1 MHREYLMG
9 NEAIALGALAAGV
22 NVVSGYPGTPSTECL
37 ETVARRSDG
46 KVYVEWSVNEKA
58 GLEVAAGA
66 AMAGARTL
74 VTMKQVGLNVAADP
88 LMSLEYLGVKG
99 AMVVLVADDPGPISS
114 QTEQDTRT
122 FAMFSKLPVFDPSTP
137 AEAYRMT
144 LDAFALSEKYRTPVF
159 LRPTTRIDH
168 GYEAIDV
175 ADESEYIRK
184 DIGGFIKDPS
194 RWVIF
199 PRLSV
204 KNHAFIEKRNAGLSD
219 VFSDYEGNTIIG
231 EQSFSK
237 KTGIAS
243 QGASFAYLSDLIA
256 PDRHPRILKIGTP
269 FPFPEKLALEF
280 MSGLDEIVVIEEL
293 DPFIERALIF
303 TAGKNGVSVRIR
315 GKLDGTV
322 KPSGENTPDEIAE
335 ILNSEEFSDGRSKAK
350 WQGNLAVNGSTV
362 TAEQQLHTPHST
374 LHTLPALPA
383 RPPVLCAGCPHRA
396 SFYAV
401 KEAMKGKKTIFC
413 GDIGCYTLGNA
424 SPLDMCD
431 TCLCMGAGI
440 NIAQGVYHV
449 EPDTKAF
456 AFVGDSTFFASGIT
470 GSVNGV
476 ASGSDMTICIL
487 DNSTTAMTGH
497 QPHPGTGTTVT
508 GDIVDKVDIEALL
521 RGIGVKTV
529 ETVNPME
536 LDRTVGVIRRIAE
549 EPGFKAIVFKY
560 PCVVR
565 FKPKSG
571 KAFVDPGKCV
581 GCKKCI
587 NDLGCPALL
596 FEDGKAK
603 VDASQCTGCT
613 LCEQV
618 CPVNAISGG
627 EARDFGR
634 IVAEMQEE
642 QRRRAYTDIGKRRE
656 KAVRLADIMKS
667 GNVGATLCG
676 RPDTE
681 RQFLDAEEFS
691 IVFAGVGGQGTVLAS
706 RLTAAA
712 AMAKGMRVRSA
723 ETIGMAQR
731 GGSVTGYL
739 KIGGASKS
747 AIMKSGGA
755 DMIIG
760 FEPAEAL
767 RALPYLKKGGALI
780 TSDVPVYPVSALT
793 GAAPYDAAAVLD
805 YLKNNVENLTLV
817 DSASLL
823 EKLGNDK
830 CLNMLLLGFAV
841 RKGVIPLDAADIESQ
856 LKLALPEKLWEV
868 NIKALGIRQ

>member
-1 MHREYLMG
+1 MG

-37 ETVARRSDG
+37 ETIAKRSDG
-46 KVYVEWSVNEKA
+46 KVYAEWSVNEKA

-122 FAMFSKLPVFDPSTP
+122 FAMFSKLPVFAPSTP

-144 LDAFALSEKYRTPVF
+144 LDAFALSEKYHTPVF

-175 ADESEYIRK
+175 ADENEYIRK

-204 KNHAFIEKRNAGLSD
+204 KNHALIEKRNAGLSD
-219 VFSDYEGNTIIG
+219 VFSDYEGNIITG
-231 EQSFSK
+231 EQGFSK
-237 KTGIAS
+237 KIGIAS
-243 QGASFAYLSDLIA
+243 QGASFAYLSDLID

-280 MSGLDEIVVIEEL
+280 MSGLEEIVVIEEL
-293 DPFIERALIF
+293 DPFIERALIY

-322 KPSGENTPDEIAE
+322 KPSGENTPDEISALLE
-335 ILNSEEFSDGRSKAK
+335 SVTGEKHS
-350 WQGNLAVNGSTV
+350 GS
-362 TAEQQLHTPHST
+362 APSGDHIGSPLH
-374 LHTLPALPA
+374 PALPA

-476 ASGSDMTICIL
+476 ASGSDMTLCVL

-508 GDIVDKVDIEALL
+508 GDIVDKVDIESLL

-536 LDRTVGVIRRIAE
+536 LDRTVDVVRRVAD
-549 EPGFKAIVFKY
+549 EPGFKAIIFKY

-571 KAFVDPGKCV
+571 KAFVDPGKCI

-587 NDLGCPALL
+587 NNLGCPALL
-596 FEDGKAK
+596 LEDGKAK
-603 VDASQCTGCT
+603 VDVSQCTGCT
-613 LCEQV
+613 LCGQV

-634 IVAEMQEE
+634 VVAEMQEE
-642 QRRRAYTDIGKRRE
+642 QRRRAYTDIGKRHE
-656 KAVRLADIMKS
+656 NAVKLAETMKS
-667 GNVGATLCG
+667 GNVGATLCD
-676 RPDTE
+676 RPNTE
-681 RQFLDAEEFS
+681 EQFLEAEEFS

-739 KIGGASKS
+739 KIGGASRS

-755 DMIIG
+755 DMIIA

-780 TSDVPVYPVSALT
+780 TSDKPVYPVSALT

-805 YLKNNVENLTLV
+805 YLKKNVENLTLV
-817 DSASLL
+817 DSASML

-830 CLNMLLLGFAV
+830 CLNMLLLGFAI
-841 RKGVIPLDAADIESQ
+841 RKGVIPLDGADIESQ
-856 LKLALPEKLWEV
+856 LKLALPEKLWDV
-868 NIKALGIRQ
+868 NIKALNIE